1 MIYKA
6 LYDKLKACSIDDNSD
21 NDIVLRLNTQYTTLF
36 ECLNKTYFHSHKVCE
51 SKQKLH
57 DICDSIIEVIRKVE
71 SGNRSSA
78 FDQLYELYFGKD
90 NGICLNICDIKAGT
104 SFYRMRSADNYTQ
117 YTKNTEDE
125 MYHIPFNKRYLIG
138 NERYSLTGFPTFYL
152 SSSIYSCW
160 EECNRCNLDFS
171 NVALFKKYG

>member
-6 LYDKLKACSIDDNSD
+6 LYDKLKACSIDHNSD

-36 ECLNKTYFHSHKVCE
+36 ECLNRTYFHSHKVCE

-78 FDQLYELYFGKD
+78 FDQLYEFYFGKD
-90 NGICLNICDIKAGT
+90 NRIRLNIYDIKAET
-104 SFYRMRSADNYTQ
+104 SF
-117 YTKNTEDE
+117 
-125 MYHIPFNKRYLIG
+125 
-138 NERYSLTGFPTFYL
+138 
-152 SSSIYSCW
+152 
-160 EECNRCNLDFS
+160 
-171 NVALFKKYG
+171 